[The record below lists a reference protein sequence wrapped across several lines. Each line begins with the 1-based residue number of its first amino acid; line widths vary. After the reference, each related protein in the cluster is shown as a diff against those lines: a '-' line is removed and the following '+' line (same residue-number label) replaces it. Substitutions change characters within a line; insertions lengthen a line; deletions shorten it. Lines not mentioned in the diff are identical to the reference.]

1 MMGLIRKFKYEML
14 MHQLSLRPM
23 SAQERDFMLGMLR
36 RMSDERT
43 AMKLQLWASERPA
56 PDRLTRRGL
65 L

>member
-1 MMGLIRKFKYEML
+1 MGLIRKFKYEVL

-43 AMKLQLWASERPA
+43 TMKMQLR
-56 PDRLTRRGL
+56 DLKRR
-65 L
+65 